1 MYKLSTAY
9 EESEIVC
16 VLREISIN
24 MCPTG
29 DQNKNKST
37 IRIRSE

>member
-1 MYKLSTAY
+1 M
-9 EESEIVC
+9 C

-29 DQNKNKST
+29 DRNKNKFALSVS
-37 IRIRSE
+37 SE